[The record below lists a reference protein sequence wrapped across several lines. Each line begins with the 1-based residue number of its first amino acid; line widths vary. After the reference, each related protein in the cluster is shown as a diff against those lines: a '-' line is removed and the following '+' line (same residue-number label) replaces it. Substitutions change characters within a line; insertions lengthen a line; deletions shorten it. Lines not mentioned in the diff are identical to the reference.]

1 MPELLRWGILGTGNI
16 AGQFAA
22 GMKTSRR
29 GRVIAVGS
37 RSPQTAET
45 FSQNHGIES
54 RHDYAGLI
62 ANPNV
67 DAVYLSLPN
76 SLHHHWTIQ
85 ALRAGKHV
93 LCEKPFAMSVAE
105 SQEMFDIA
113 EKSGRVLVEAFMHR
127 SHPLS
132 CGGSRM
138 KSAPALIG
146 QVRTIRTSFCYRT
159 NKIAGNVRF
168 DRALGGGALMD
179 VGCYCIN
186 FSRHFAGGEPTA
198 IHASATFHQTG
209 IDEITSAIMQFPDGI
224 VATFICGMSV
234 QADNTATIG
243 GSEGYVEI
251 PVRVT
256 GNGYRVDLTH
266 QATVSRRGR
275 IRKTPPPHWRRPGN
289 PCRWM
294 SIKIYT
300 PWRPT
305 ISRRR
310 CWMALRRPSPAQ
322 TRSETCASSTKCVS
336 ESDFAILTSDRN
348 HHRRGPCRLY
358 RGHSAFAR
366 WMVGEAHRAASLPA

>member
-22 GMKTSRR
+22 GIKTSRR
-29 GRVIAVGS
+29 GRLIAVGS

-113 EKSGRVLVEAFMHR
+113 EKSGRVLVEAFMYR
-127 SHPLS
+127 SHP
-132 CGGSRM
+132 CVRRIEDEIRAGT
-138 KSAPALIG
+138 IG

-168 DRALGGGALMD
+168 DARWAAAHSWTWDAIALT
-179 VGCYCIN
+179 
-186 FSRHFAGGEPTA
+186 SRG
-198 IHASATFHQTG
+198 
-209 IDEITSAIMQFPDGI
+209 
-224 VATFICGMSV
+224 
-234 QADNTATIG
+234 
-243 GSEGYVEI
+243 
-251 PVRVT
+251 
-256 GNGYRVDLTH
+256 
-266 QATVSRRGR
+266 
-275 IRKTPPPHWRRPGN
+275 
-289 PCRWM
+289 
-294 SIKIYT
+294 
-300 PWRPT
+300 
-305 ISRRR
+305 ISRAANRR
-310 CWMALRRPSPAQ
+310 LSTRAQRFTKPA
-322 TRSETCASSTKCVS
+322 
-336 ESDFAILTSDRN
+336 
-348 HHRRGPCRLY
+348 
-358 RGHSAFAR
+358 
-366 WMVGEAHRAASLPA
+366 